1 MANIAEPS
9 ACESRS
15 DDEEY
20 PRYFEEERRRV
31 ARREPARFA
40 MNL

>member
-1 MANIAEPS
+1 MAGVAEPS

-20 PRYFEEERRRV
+20 QRYFEDERRRV
-31 ARREPARFA
+31 ARRAPA
-40 MNL
+40 